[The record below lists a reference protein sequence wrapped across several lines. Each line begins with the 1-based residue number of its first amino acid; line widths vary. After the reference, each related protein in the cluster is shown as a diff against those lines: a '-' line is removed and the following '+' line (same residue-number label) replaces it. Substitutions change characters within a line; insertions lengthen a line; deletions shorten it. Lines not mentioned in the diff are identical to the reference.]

1 MAGTRSSRRTG
12 RGDVHGRERPG
23 VARDEEAALNP
34 QDAGTLSSGYS
45 RQSASGGTPGDAMRH
60 AGLPEGS
67 ADASDDAA
75 RSDHDALAHA
85 GATPGAAGED
95 VERGKVQS
103 RERASGRVAAHD
115 EDESMDGAASVL
127 GVSGASGGTSGTT
140 RIDNT
145 RK

>member
-1 MAGTRSSRRTG
+1 MAGTRPG
-12 RGDVHGRERPG
+12 RGTGSGDVRGAERPG
-23 VARDEEAALNP
+23 VPRDEEAALNP

-45 RQSASGGTPGDAMRH
+45 RQSANGGTPGDAMRQ
-60 AGLPEGS
+60 AGLPEGNG
-67 ADASDDAA
+67 DVSDDAA
-75 RSDHDALAHA
+75 QRDHDALAHA

-95 VERGKVQS
+95 VERAKVES

-127 GVSGASGGTSGTT
+127 GVSGVSGGTSGTT